1 MLLFRR
7 PREEPCAELSGRG
20 QMSDIGHGDAEGSGK
35 RWLPGHS
42 PAETCKD
49 RGRRDRFRSV
59 SGERLGHRPEKKGG
73 PRPEDTVEE
82 GRLRMA
88 VAALGP
94 PSGYFIL
101 VNPQQW
107 EGVRYCSAGRSA
119 KERAGC
125 LEPR

>member
-1 MLLFRR
+1 MGTLRGVERGGCQGTAQQRR
-7 PREEPCAELSGRG
+7 ARTGGEETDSGPSVEREAGAL
-20 QMSDIGHGDAEGSGK
+20 
-35 RWLPGHS
+35 
-42 PAETCKD
+42 
-49 RGRRDRFRSV
+49 
-59 SGERLGHRPEKKGG
+59 PEKKGG

-94 PSGYFIL
+94 LSGYFIL

-107 EGVRYCSAGRSA
+107 EGVRCCSAGRSA